1 MTDQCKANTKRGKR
15 CVRKAGR
22 RGYCKTHEHLADA
35 ELEREVEQIV
45 QTPQED
51 WSLARRIVW
60 VRERVKRLG
69 KDTQVG
75 SGGYG
80 YRGLSHDKVTAFI
93 RPKLNDA
100 GILVVMTCREWNLVE
115 TGTVTKNGRK
125 ITQFQ
130 ATYDVTFSNMH
141 NSQEM
146 ITVQQVA
153 FADDQGDKG
162 PGKAASYAIKYALL
176 KMFMIET
183 GEDDEDRDVD
193 TGERGQT
200 IADDQKAQADVYAV
214 ADELYGEDAD
224 KKLEAMAKRRFM
236 VDAYTD
242 IPIDRLDDVFRALR
256 SNYQR
261 EQREKESKS

>member
-1 MTDQCKANTKRGKR
+1 MTDQCKATTQRGTNCK
-15 CVRKAGR
+15 RKALRG
-22 RGYCKTHEHLADA
+22 GYCKAHKHFADDA
-35 ELEREVEQIV
+35 LEREVEQIV
-45 QTPQED
+45 QTPKED
-51 WSLARRIVW
+51 WTLARRIVW

-93 RPKLNDA
+93 RPKLNEA
-100 GILVVMTCREWNLVE
+100 GILVVQTCNDWACIE

-130 ATYDVTFSNMH
+130 ANYLVRFINAYNTKDQF
-141 NSQEM
+141 
-146 ITVQQVA
+146 TVQQPA

-162 PGKAASYAIKYALL
+162 PGKAASYAMKYALL

-193 TGERGQT
+193 PGERGQCLV
-200 IADDQKAQADVYAV
+200 DDPKAQADVYAL
-214 ADELYGEDAD
+214 ADELYGADAD
-224 KKLEAMAKRRFM
+224 TKLEAMAKRRFM
-236 VDAYTD
+236 VDRWQD
-242 IPIDRLDDVFRALR
+242 IPMDRLDDVFRALR
-256 SNYQR
+256 SNWQR
-261 EQREKESKS
+261 EQREKEGK